1 MNFFLNRESFFRN
14 QISCKSLNV
23 YRHEYKNSIIYFNM
37 KRVILLHNPSFLK
50 KKCCPIFGCILLVIC
65 EITLT
70 LRHDAIF
77 FEKRSTHTHSNW
89 RQKNS
94 SPLYILTA
102 RLLKKNFDPER
113 SVTNGC
119 FWQTKDD
126 HAYTYILLKFMGA
139 ASSDVPKYTPRVC
152 CCWCCPPP
160 LFFFENFSS
169 MLV

>member
-1 MNFFLNRESFFRN
+1 M
-14 QISCKSLNV
+14 
-23 YRHEYKNSIIYFNM
+23 
-37 KRVILLHNPSFLK
+37 
-50 KKCCPIFGCILLVIC
+50 VIC

-77 FEKRSTHTHSNW
+77 FEKISSLVQQLKTKK
-89 RQKNS
+89 KNS
-94 SPLYILTA
+94 SPPLHFDGET
-102 RLLKKNFDPER
+102 LKKKDFDPER

-152 CCWCCPPP
+152 CC
-160 LFFFENFSS
+160 
-169 MLV
+169 

>member
-1 MNFFLNRESFFRN
+1 M
-14 QISCKSLNV
+14 
-23 YRHEYKNSIIYFNM
+23 
-37 KRVILLHNPSFLK
+37 
-50 KKCCPIFGCILLVIC
+50 VIC

-77 FEKRSTHTHSNW
+77 FEKI
-89 RQKNS
+89 S
-94 SPLYILTA
+94 SIVQQLKTKKRTLLLLYILTA
-102 RLLKKNFDPER
+102 RLLKKKDFDPER

-152 CCWCCPPP
+152 C
-160 LFFFENFSS
+160 
-169 MLV
+169 